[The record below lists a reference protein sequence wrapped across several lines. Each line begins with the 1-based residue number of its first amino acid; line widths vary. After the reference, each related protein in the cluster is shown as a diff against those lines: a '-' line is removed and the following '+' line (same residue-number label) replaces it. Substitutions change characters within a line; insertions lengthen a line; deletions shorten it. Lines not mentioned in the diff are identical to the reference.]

1 LHEESLCKTGD
12 ADEEGVA
19 SPEECGDEVVNDLVL
34 PDDSPPNL
42 FDQCT
47 PSARELTE
55 QLEIARVVGRFRLRR
70 HAPPAPFE
78 VRVEAN
84 VRRPALVRACP

>member
-1 LHEESLCKTGD
+1 
-12 ADEEGVA
+12 
-19 SPEECGDEVVNDLVL
+19 VL
-34 PDDSPPNL
+34 PDDSPSNL

-70 HAPPAPFE
+70 HAPSAPFWRTHEANARRHRE
-78 VRVEAN
+78 VRAQKG
-84 VRRPALVRACP
+84 